1 MRRFHGDQ
9 DWIYA
14 QIKPEKGTWTFF
26 PDSWI
31 QSYKWEMRDRRDLAK
46 IGNHRN
52 FTVKA
57 KPKLIKGCCIAVFH
71 GEPHPHQ
78 CEDEWVKDNWK

>member
-1 MRRFHGDQ
+1 
-9 DWIYA
+9 
-14 QIKPEKGTWTFF
+14 
-26 PDSWI
+26 
-31 QSYKWEMRDRRDLAK
+31 MRDRRDLAK